1 MFTVCPKCGLM
12 LVVTAADLRAAQGHV
27 RCGRCRSVFNALES
41 LAEPPAQDG
50 AAADRSAAA
59 APSPEPEP
67 EPEPA
72 ATEAVLSGP
81 SSEFEWI
88 EPEREPQWTP
98 EPTVEAPSQPP
109 AAEAQAPPEPQWE
122 EEEEAEEEDA
132 ILPAPQHGDAAV
144 VLQMP
149 QPPIATLDEPLTAEG
164 PHEAAASEPSLAE
177 EPPHEFQLETPQR
190 HTGAWFAGALV
201 LLLVLAGQ
209 AVNHYRGILATM
221 PSVGS
226 KLLAVYGALGI
237 PVVPRWNVHAYQAR
251 QLGATVSGSD
261 PHQITVRASVAND
274 GPWPLPLP
282 LLRVTLQD
290 RYGRTIAARDVR
302 PSDYLTRGS
311 SGASMLASGER
322 IDATVAFVNPGSQAV
337 GFEIDACLRE
347 GSRVVCAHGAH

>member
-50 AAADRSAAA
+50 AAANRSAAA
-59 APSPEPEP
+59 APSPQPEP

-72 ATEAVLSGP
+72 AAEAVLSGP
-81 SSEFEWI
+81 PGEFEWI
-88 EPEREPQWTP
+88 EPEREPPWTP
-98 EPTVEAPSQPP
+98 EPAVEAPSQPP
-109 AAEAQAPPEPQWE
+109 AAAAPAPPEPQRE
-122 EEEEAEEEDA
+122 EEEEEEEDP
-132 ILPAPQHGDAAV
+132 ILPAPQHGDADV

-149 QPPIATLDEPLTAEG
+149 QPPIVTLDAPLTAEG

-201 LLLVLAGQ
+201 LLFVLAGQ
-209 AVNHYRGILATM
+209 AVNHYRGVLATM

-237 PVVPRWNVHAYQAR
+237 PVVPLWNVHAYQAR

-311 SGASMLASGER
+311 SGASMLAPGER
-322 IDATVAFVNPGSQAV
+322 IDATVAFVNPGSKAV

>member
-59 APSPEPEP
+59 APPPEPQ
-67 EPEPA
+67 PEPA
-72 ATEAVLSGP
+72 AAEALLSGP
-81 SSEFEWI
+81 SGEFEWI

-98 EPTVEAPSQPP
+98 EPALEAPPQSP
-109 AAEAQAPPEPQWE
+109 AAEAQAVPEPQR
-122 EEEEAEEEDA
+122 EEADENEDA
-132 ILPAPQHGDAAV
+132 ILPAPQHGDEGV
-144 VLQMP
+144 VLQTP
-149 QPPIATLDEPLTAEG
+149 QPPIVPLEEPLTADG

-209 AVNHYRGILATM
+209 AVNHYRGVLATM

-237 PVVPRWNVHAYQAR
+237 PVVPLWNVHAYQAR

-302 PSDYLTRGS
+302 PSDYLTRSS

>member
-50 AAADRSAAA
+50 TAADRSAAA
-59 APSPEPEP
+59 APSPNP

-72 ATEAVLSGP
+72 ATEAMLSEPAG
-81 SSEFEWI
+81 EFEWI
-88 EPEREPQWTP
+88 EPEREPRWTP
-98 EPTVEAPSQPP
+98 EPAVEASSQPP
-109 AAEAQAPPEPQWE
+109 AAEAQAPPEPQRE
-122 EEEEAEEEDA
+122 EKGKGGDA
-132 ILPAPQHGDAAV
+132 ILPVMQHEDAGL
-144 VLQMP
+144 VLP
-149 QPPIATLDEPLTAEG
+149 TSQPPIAPPDELLTAEG
-164 PHEAAASEPSLAE
+164 PHDAATREPSLAE

-201 LLLVLAGQ
+201 LLLILAGQ
-209 AVNHYRGILATM
+209 AVNHYRGVLATM

-237 PVVPRWNVHAYQAR
+237 PVVPLWHGRAYQAR

-302 PSDYLTRGS
+302 PNDYLTRGS
-311 SGASMLASGER
+311 IGASMLASGER
-322 IDATVAFVNPGSQAV
+322 VDATVTFVNPGSQAV

>member
-41 LAEPPAQDG
+41 LAEPPPQDG

-59 APSPEPEP
+59 APP
-67 EPEPA
+67 PEPA
-72 ATEAVLSGP
+72 AVAETVQESPPGD
-81 SSEFEWI
+81 FEWI

-98 EPTVEAPSQPP
+98 EPEAGLHAHPP
-109 AAEAQAPPEPQWE
+109 ALETQTRPEPLAPQRE
-122 EEEEAEEEDA
+122 EEVEEKDA
-132 ILPAPQHGDAAV
+132 VRPAPQHRDEGT
-144 VLQMP
+144 VLQAP
-149 QPPIATLDEPLTAEG
+149 QPPVAPPDEPLTADG
-164 PHEAAASEPSLAE
+164 PHEAAAGASPLTE

-209 AVNHYRGILATM
+209 AVNHYRGVLATM
-221 PSVGS
+221 PSVGA

-237 PVVPRWNVHAYQAR
+237 PVVPLWNVHAYQAR

-311 SGASMLASGER
+311 SDGSMLASGER

>member
-41 LAEPPAQDG
+41 LAEPPPTDG
-50 AAADRSAAA
+50 AAADRSATA
-59 APSPEPEP
+59 APPPEP

-98 EPTVEAPSQPP
+98 EPAVEAPSQPP
-109 AAEAQAPPEPQWE
+109 AAEAQAPP
-122 EEEEAEEEDA
+122 
-132 ILPAPQHGDAAV
+132 APQHGDEGD

-221 PSVGS
+221 PSVGA
-226 KLLAVYGALGI
+226 KLLAVYGVLGI

-311 SGASMLASGER
+311 SGASMLTSGER

-347 GSRVVCAHGAH
+347 GNRVVCAHGAH